1 MGTAFSTLPKAP
13 FRFLP
18 CPLLVVGG
26 LAAAASIFTDT
37 KLHAQG
43 VTTVAIRGIVQMAD
57 GSDPEGARV
66 VVRNT
71 ATGFVLDTEVRR
83 GSFLVQGLE
92 AGGPYT
98 IAIRRIGALARRW
111 DGVFLTLGEPLE
123 LHVVLD
129 PAAVRLDSVIVVA
142 EQPVP
147 LSCCHGGTA
156 TTLSDSLVHRLPS
169 LNRNVYDFLRLVPQI
184 STRIGFAPGGIS
196 GGGVGFRLNS
206 FLINGVSERSLA
218 GSQPP
223 EFAGSRS
230 LPFEAVRE
238 YQVLLSP
245 FDVRYGDFAGAM
257 VNTVTRSGT
266 NRFQGSALGS
276 GRSDALARGGDLAAP
291 PYERWQYGASLS
303 GPILRDRVQFLVA
316 SEFQQLDAPMA
327 GPFVGQP
334 AGASPPVPVS
344 EADLARLENILGQ
357 YGLQAGSGGPVE
369 NKNGINNVFARIDA
383 ALPRWNS
390 RAVLWV
396 NYSDSRSRA
405 FSRQTAPDT
414 FALSSHAADQ
424 SVDARTVALQLYT
437 TLRRP
442 GGGHNEFSVSHR
454 SLSFQGIPEVRQPI
468 VRVAVPATSGG
479 LTTVITGSAP
489 QAQGGLAKG
498 RDVTLRDDLTLPLG
512 GSHVAGVGVEAEW
525 FRIEPGGV
533 MNAYGTWTFLNLD
546 SLEAGR
552 AERFELTR
560 DFGSARVPIS
570 GVQFGGYASD
580 YWRVGNRVS
589 LTLGL
594 RGDLLAV
601 SGRAPYNRAVDS
613 LFGRRTDQSRRR
625 RIELSPRIGFTWHLL
640 GTGRDQLRGGLGI
653 FTGRPPLAW
662 FHVPLQS
669 YGEGTGTLRCGSFPG
684 DLGLPPPF
692 DPDPLDPPIT
702 CAGGAGVNVP
712 PPGDVELVDPNL
724 RLARTLRGTLA
735 YERRLFGG
743 FIGTLEGLVTRNL
756 SDFVFENLNLTG
768 PQGRDPRGRVLYGTL
783 DSLGRGRPV
792 RVTDGLP
799 SVIELRNVSR
809 NHSVQVSASLVR
821 QFEGGFAAMA
831 SYTWSRVRDVQTPLR
846 VNTRGTLNWAL
857 RAISGRHDDLTP
869 GISLNDVPH
878 RMVLAG
884 TWRAP
889 WRRWLTELSVLYVGE
904 SGSPFTYRAGGIGG
918 RGDLNADGALNDPV
932 YVPRSAL
939 DPGEILLTGVSAE
952 PGADNSPAAQEARVL
967 SQRANFEQFIQGSR
981 CLRRQRGRIMERN
994 SCREPWA
1001 HTTAASLRQ
1010 TVPIGSQA
1018 LELQLDVFNLLNLLD
1033 RDWGHRRAAN
1043 PVTLEH
1049 VGQTPGASGQP
1060 EPVFRFVESAAVW
1073 TIDPAESAFQLQFG
1087 VRYRF

>member
-1 MGTAFSTLPKAP
+1 M
-13 FRFLP
+13 
-18 CPLLVVGG
+18 
-26 LAAAASIFTDT
+26 
-37 KLHAQG
+37 
-43 VTTVAIRGIVQMAD
+43 AIRGIVQMAD

-533 MNAYGTWTFLNLD
+533 MNAYGTGTFLNLD
-546 SLEAGR
+546 SLEAGW

-570 GVQFGGYASD
+570 GVQFGGTQATTGG
-580 YWRVGNRVS
+580 WGIGVS

-625 RIELSPRIGFTWHLL
+625 RIELSPRIG
-640 GTGRDQLRGGLGI
+640 
-653 FTGRPPLAW
+653 
-662 FHVPLQS
+662 
-669 YGEGTGTLRCGSFPG
+669 
-684 DLGLPPPF
+684 
-692 DPDPLDPPIT
+692 
-702 CAGGAGVNVP
+702 
-712 PPGDVELVDPNL
+712 
-724 RLARTLRGTLA
+724 
-735 YERRLFGG
+735 
-743 FIGTLEGLVTRNL
+743 
-756 SDFVFENLNLTG
+756 LT
-768 PQGRDPRGRVLYGTL
+768 
-783 DSLGRGRPV
+783 
-792 RVTDGLP
+792 
-799 SVIELRNVSR
+799 
-809 NHSVQVSASLVR
+809 
-821 QFEGGFAAMA
+821 
-831 SYTWSRVRDVQTPLR
+831 
-846 VNTRGTLNWAL
+846 
-857 RAISGRHDDLTP
+857 
-869 GISLNDVPH
+869 
-878 RMVLAG
+878 
-884 TWRAP
+884 
-889 WRRWLTELSVLYVGE
+889 
-904 SGSPFTYRAGGIGG
+904 
-918 RGDLNADGALNDPV
+918 
-932 YVPRSAL
+932 
-939 DPGEILLTGVSAE
+939 
-952 PGADNSPAAQEARVL
+952 
-967 SQRANFEQFIQGSR
+967 
-981 CLRRQRGRIMERN
+981 
-994 SCREPWA
+994 
-1001 HTTAASLRQ
+1001 
-1010 TVPIGSQA
+1010 
-1018 LELQLDVFNLLNLLD
+1018 
-1033 RDWGHRRAAN
+1033 
-1043 PVTLEH
+1043 
-1049 VGQTPGASGQP
+1049 
-1060 EPVFRFVESAAVW
+1060 
-1073 TIDPAESAFQLQFG
+1073 
-1087 VRYRF
+1087 